1 MLAIATLGQ
10 TNMQERRGRRG
21 LQGPARWS
29 VVDRSA
35 VPVPDRARERP
46 DQHPQ
51 QGRHER
57 QRDED

>member
-1 MLAIATLGQ
+1 VGGADS
-10 TNMQERRGRRG
+10 RG
-21 LQGPARWS
+21 LARSS

-35 VPVPDRARERP
+35 VPVPDRACERP

-51 QGRHER
+51 QGRYER